1 MTSNATIQRRYAGVQ
16 TFFKDAC
23 LFLSLSSIAEQV
35 ADTKVDI
42 LGTYAY
48 CKQQG
53 YINSNDDMTVEGQCR
68 YLRDLTGKL
77 WTREVVQQ
85 LPSPLPKNVF
95 VVEKWKNAATGK
107 QHFRR
112 DFVDSLRN
120 SLTVKE
126 GKLIEYYLYKMED
139 KTDE

>member
-1 MTSNATIQRRYAGVQ
+1 M
-16 TFFKDAC
+16 
-23 LFLSLSSIAEQV
+23 
-35 ADTKVDI
+35 
-42 LGTYAY
+42 
-48 CKQQG
+48 
-53 YINSNDDMTVEGQCR
+53 
-68 YLRDLTGKL
+68 RDLTGKL

-126 GKLIEYYLYKMED
+126 GKLIEYYLYRMED